1 MAPTVA
7 FKKEDFTRGNV
18 HFTAVDMSGA
28 SRYRD
33 LWQQFY
39 GDVDGLV
46 FVIDASDEIRFCV
59 ARDEL
64 MQMLSDEK
72 LTASIPLLILANK
85 MDLPGAKTKQE
96 VMGALDLKSICAADG
111 RDYRKVLV
119 QRAAEKALLN
129 KLGLKPEDI
138 NPELNANKIKAN
150 AAKGENAG
158 QEGGGTG
165 EA

>member
-96 VMGALDLKSICAADG
+96 VMGALDLKAVIDRPMTMEASNALTG
-111 RDYRKVLV
+111 QGLV
-119 QRAAEKALLN
+119 EAFAW
-129 KLGLKPEDI
+129 LGEQIRTDED
-138 NPELNANKIKAN
+138 
-150 AAKGENAG
+150 
-158 QEGGGTG
+158 
-165 EA
+165 

>member
-1 MAPTVA
+1 M
-7 FKKEDFTRGNV
+7 
-18 HFTAVDMSGA
+18 
-28 SRYRD
+28 
-33 LWQQFY
+33 
-39 GDVDGLV
+39 
-46 FVIDASDEIRFCV
+46 
-59 ARDEL
+59 
-64 MQMLSDEK
+64 
-72 LTASIPLLILANK
+72 
-85 MDLPGAKTKQE
+85 
-96 VMGALDLKSICAADG
+96 
-111 RDYRKVLV
+111 